1 MQMQP
6 TMTVSTRREACHH
19 LHQRAPCPMQQR
31 PHQGLTH
38 PSHTATQMPQQQQQQ
53 QHRSLHLGSH
63 HCRQQQQPSCATVAA
78 SRSALHAACLSPG
91 GLVLPL
97 QV

>member
-1 MQMQP
+1 
-6 TMTVSTRREACHH
+6 
-19 LHQRAPCPMQQR
+19 MQQ
-31 PHQGLTH
+31 
-38 PSHTATQMPQQQQQQ
+38 QQQQQQ

-63 HCRQQQQPSCATVAA
+63 HCRQPQQPSCATVAA
-78 SRSALHAACLSPG
+78 SRSALHGACLSPG